1 MKPEK
6 WDEWEIKEQ
15 EKYAIQMF
23 QSHRGN
29 YLISQALFRAI
40 EVMKKDPPKKRETS
54 NIEDMETLSVLF
66 PLFFMLTKLEK
77 EQENKKC

>member
-6 WDEWEIKEQ
+6 WDKWKTKEQ
-15 EKYAIQMF
+15 EEYALKLL
-23 QSHRGN
+23 QSHRGE

-40 EVMKKDPPKKRETS
+40 EIMKKNPPKKRETS

-66 PLFFMLTKLEK
+66 PLFFMLTKMEK